1 MKKILGIVAGL
12 LLVSMTAMAG
22 NSTINKELPAN
33 SEQEQTTLRSKNKAK
48 KYSFTLLNFFSYQNK
63 SKVDTVKAE
72 PKAPE
77 LKSPLK
83 D

>member
-1 MKKILGIVAGL
+1 MKKILGIVTGL

-33 SEQEQTTLRSKNKAK
+33 SEQERTTLSSKNKAK
-48 KYSFTLLNFFSYQNK
+48 KYSFTLLNFFSDQNK
-63 SKVDTVKAE
+63 SKVDTIKVE

-77 LKSPLK
+77 LKSPIK